1 LPTFSFNMPPAKGT
15 AKGSSSKR
23 ATASSYR
30 GSENKTSR
38 DRYSRNDGDVIKWE
52 TKTVFKPPK
61 KIPDYALQKAK
72 LMFFQLDR
80 DSSGSIDA
88 EELGLMLRSLGQN
101 PTDEEL
107 LELINSVDGSDG
119 EKDGKIQLR
128 EFLILYASALGE
140 DGEPAKAA
148 AGKDDVDNVFM
159 QFGGDR
165 SKNESKIESA
175 DLIGHLS
182 ENFNL
187 DVDLSETFG
196 LPRDGQL
203 SKDDVAKMLGITV

>member
-1 LPTFSFNMPPAKGT
+1 MHNHLCSLAQSGTSESLPTFSFNMPPAKGT

-88 EELGLMLRSLGQN
+88 EECALAPLSVSRTLGWLWRQ
-101 PTDEEL
+101 
-107 LELINSVDGSDG
+107 
-119 EKDGKIQLR
+119 
-128 EFLILYASALGE
+128 
-140 DGEPAKAA
+140 
-148 AGKDDVDNVFM
+148 
-159 QFGGDR
+159 
-165 SKNESKIESA
+165 
-175 DLIGHLS
+175 
-182 ENFNL
+182 
-187 DVDLSETFG
+187 
-196 LPRDGQL
+196 
-203 SKDDVAKMLGITV
+203 

>member
-1 LPTFSFNMPPAKGT
+1 
-15 AKGSSSKR
+15 
-23 ATASSYR
+23 
-30 GSENKTSR
+30 
-38 DRYSRNDGDVIKWE
+38 
-52 TKTVFKPPK
+52 
-61 KIPDYALQKAK
+61 
-72 LMFFQLDR
+72 
-80 DSSGSIDA
+80 
-88 EELGLMLRSLGQN
+88 MLRSLGQN

-165 SKNESKIESA
+165 SVRSSTSSN
-175 DLIGHLS
+175 HHPP
-182 ENFNL
+182 
-187 DVDLSETFG
+187 THRQQCRMY
-196 LPRDGQL
+196 PRDHSDAPATAAWSHTYG
-203 SKDDVAKMLGITV
+203 TVVCTHCCLPEVPPCCRS

>member
-1 LPTFSFNMPPAKGT
+1 
-15 AKGSSSKR
+15 
-23 ATASSYR
+23 
-30 GSENKTSR
+30 
-38 DRYSRNDGDVIKWE
+38 
-52 TKTVFKPPK
+52 
-61 KIPDYALQKAK
+61 
-72 LMFFQLDR
+72 
-80 DSSGSIDA
+80 
-88 EELGLMLRSLGQN
+88 MLRSLGQN